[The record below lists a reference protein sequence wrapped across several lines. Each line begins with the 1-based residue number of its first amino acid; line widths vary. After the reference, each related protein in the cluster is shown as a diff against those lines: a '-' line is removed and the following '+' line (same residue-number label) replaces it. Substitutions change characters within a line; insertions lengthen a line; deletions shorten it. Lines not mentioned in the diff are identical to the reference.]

1 MNLNDTSL
9 RKKTL
14 RKLIRMDTKKKKV
27 KEEDEQNEWTIN
39 DKWLRFL

>member
-14 RKLIRMDTKKKKV
+14 RKLIRMDTKKKNK
-27 KEEDEQNEWTIN
+27 KYEKRTNRMNGQ
-39 DKWLRFL
+39 